1 MGNKRDR
8 AKHIE
13 TEEWATAKGGAWAPR
28 EAGSAGLSERRASL
42 ACRTFRERGE
52 PRPAHSAVSSPRALC
67 SFHLRDTLANGLR
80 VPPSLNQETGG
91 GPAEP
96 SWPVGTRSQ
105 SETAR
110 FRRPCSADCR
120 ARLGC
125 RRQTCRPA
133 KSRGR
138 CSWSV
143 SHWCPQERGGEELP
157 GRHVA
162 FVFFLVS
169 WVSCC
174 HLANF
179 CEVKET
185 TRV

>member
-1 MGNKRDR
+1 MGNKRDCE
-8 AKHIE
+8 KHIE

-67 SFHLRDTLANGLR
+67 SFHLQDTLANGLR

-125 RRQTCRPA
+125 RHQTCRPA

-143 SHWCPQERGGEELP
+143 SP
-157 GRHVA
+157 
-162 FVFFLVS
+162 LVS
-169 WVSCC
+169 PGKGWRRTSR
-174 HLANF
+174 
-179 CEVKET
+179 ET
-185 TRV
+185 RGLCFLPCQLGVMLSSHKFL